1 MTLDSAGTAAQA
13 DTLLGLVNE
22 FIDVDPVSCFL
33 SRFREESVRVLFI
46 VSVIKE
52 HFRFFE
58 CFSNTA
64 KDLAPDRITDKDT
77 DRGGSGTS
85 RSGFPVLE
93 RPEYTQIRMCVPFK
107 DKFRRSA
114 DIQTRVGQT
123 AAGISITLF
132 LSG

>member
-22 FIDVDPVSCFL
+22 FIDVNPVSRFL
-33 SRFREESVRVLFI
+33 SCFPSMFREESVRVLFI
-46 VSVIKE
+46 VSVIKD

-77 DRGGSGTS
+77 DRGGSGTGL
-85 RSGFPVLE
+85 SGFPVLG
-93 RPEYTQIRMCVPFK
+93 RPEYTQ
-107 DKFRRSA
+107 
-114 DIQTRVGQT
+114 
-123 AAGISITLF
+123 
-132 LSG
+132 